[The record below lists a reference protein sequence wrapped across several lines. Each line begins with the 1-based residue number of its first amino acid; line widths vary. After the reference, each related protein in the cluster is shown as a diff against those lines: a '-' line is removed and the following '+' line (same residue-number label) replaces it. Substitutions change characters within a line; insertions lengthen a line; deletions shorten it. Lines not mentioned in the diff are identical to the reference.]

1 MPVVDGLGFRNGSLP
16 EISAVLCPNV
26 SSMRSIS
33 ACVQT
38 SCSAADSASM
48 GNLYSVE
55 VTTDISVAWPF
66 QRNLCRDFP
75 TPSRSAYIRNL
86 TIIMALLAAVFVLLR
101 CYSRMVIV
109 KRFWWDDWNT
119 AVAALFMIMIAVVMI
134 WGRSDDQRSLASQG

>member
-1 MPVVDGLGFRNGSLP
+1 MQQ
-16 EISAVLCPNV
+16 V
-26 SSMRSIS
+26 SKTYVWF
-33 ACVQT
+33 A
-38 SCSAADSASM
+38 
-48 GNLYSVE
+48 
-55 VTTDISVAWPF
+55 TTNDILVAWPF
-66 QRNLCRDFP
+66 QKSLCQDFP

-134 WGRSDDQRSLASQG
+134 WGRVDD